1 MKNKKNYFL
10 SLSKTTLHYTELRT
24 KSKIAVFFLHGLMS
38 DIKGKKVKYLKNIC
52 KKNNINFLSFDYSG
66 HGKSSGIFEE
76 RGIDNWV
83 SEAIEICKKKL
94 RNKKIILIGSSC
106 GGWIAAT
113 LITKLKN
120 IIGFIGIASAPDF
133 TKLLMWD
140 TFSKKSKK
148 KINSGKIHNPKNEY
162 GGYYPIGQP
171 LIEGGKKHLILHKK
185 IKCNF
190 PLRFFHGLQD
200 NVVPFQYSYM
210 LENTLISKDSKILIQ
225 EKGDHS
231 LSKTLDLKRIGKEL
245 LYLIKL

>member
-10 SLSKTTLHYTELRT
+10 SLDKTTLHYTELRT

-38 DIKGKKVKYLKNIC
+38 DITGKKVKYLKNIC
-52 KKNNINFLSFDYSG
+52 KKNKINFLSFDYSG

-148 KINSGKIHNPKNEY
+148 NINSGKIYKLKNEY
-162 GGYYPIGQP
+162 GGYYPIGKP
-171 LIEGGKKHLILHKK
+171 LIKGGKKHLILHKK
-185 IKCNF
+185 IKCSF

-210 LENTLISKDSKILIQ
+210 LANTLISKDSMILIQ

-245 LYLIKL
+245 LYLIKQ

>member
-10 SLSKTTLHYTELRT
+10 SLDKTTLHYTELRT

-38 DIKGKKVKYLKNIC
+38 DITGKKVKYLKNIC

-76 RGIDNWV
+76 RSIDNWV

-94 RNKKIILIGSSC
+94 RNKKIILMGSSC

-140 TFSKKSKK
+140 TFSNKSKK
-148 KINSGKIHNPKNEY
+148 KINSGKIHKLKNEY
-162 GGYYPIGQP
+162 GGYYPIGKP
-171 LIEGGKKHLILHKK
+171 LIKGGEKHLILHKK
-185 IKCNF
+185 IKCSF

-210 LENTLISKDSKILIQ
+210 LANTLISKDSMILIQ

-245 LYLIKL
+245 LYLIKQ